1 MEKLN
6 FKKVWIGIGIFI
18 VVIIIVIGCIF
29 YFSRNTEVTYN
40 TLTAS
45 DSSFQIS
52 FPSNISY
59 RTNQAENNNFVID
72 LYSTKD
78 EMFFYATK
86 IEKLHD
92 IDFYQVVEGDK
103 ENYLEDKEN
112 ISEDSGI
119 VSSDIPNCTSYEY
132 SFIYSDTSY
141 GKDFYSYVVWIE
153 TDSNLYVL
161 NFEVIT
167 DNMDTFKDVFSQIK
181 NSFIEL

>member
-6 FKKVWIGIGIFI
+6 FKKVFI
-18 VVIIIVIGCIF
+18 VICIVVLIAIAIIACML
-29 YFSRNTEVTYN
+29 YSPKTEEITYA
-40 TLTAS
+40 TLTAT
-45 DSSFQIS
+45 DESFQVS

-59 RTNQAENNNFVID
+59 KINSKEDNDFVID

-86 IEKLHD
+86 ISKVHD
-92 IDFYQVVEGDK
+92 IDFYQVVNGDK
-103 ENYLEDKEN
+103 ENYLSNKEN
-112 ISEDSGI
+112 ILEDSGI
-119 VSSDIPNCTSYEY
+119 VSSDVPNCTSYEY

-161 NFEVIT
+161 NFEVIK
-167 DNMDTFKDVFSQIK
+167 DNMEDFKDVFTRNK
-181 NSFIEL
+181 KFFR

>member
-6 FKKVWIGIGIFI
+6 FKKVFI
-18 VVIIIVIGCIF
+18 VICIVVLIAIAIIACMLYSPKAEEI
-29 YFSRNTEVTYN
+29 TYA
-40 TLTAS
+40 TLTAT
-45 DSSFQIS
+45 DESFQVS

-59 RTNQAENNNFVID
+59 KINSKEDNDFVID

-86 IEKLHD
+86 ISKVHD
-92 IDFYQVVEGDK
+92 IDFYQVVNGDK
-103 ENYLEDKEN
+103 ENYLSNKEN
-112 ISEDSGI
+112 ILEDSGI
-119 VSSDIPNCTSYEY
+119 VSSDVPNCTSYEY

-161 NFEVIT
+161 NFEVIK
-167 DNMDTFKDVFSQIK
+167 DNMEDFKDVFTRNK
-181 NSFIEL
+181 KFFR